1 MYTKNEDEKGD
12 RVTESM
18 GELKIKASFMKFWV
32 YICMNISCFAEK
44 LNCMASL
51 NQAYLPAVPS
61 ENDFLCQKQF
71 FCTGDC
77 QFQYHLFTLFF
88 FFL

>member
-1 MYTKNEDEKGD
+1 
-12 RVTESM
+12 M

-61 ENDFLCQKQF
+61 ENDFLCQKQI
-71 FCTGDC
+71 FCTEDF
-77 QFQYHLFTLFF
+77 QFNITYLLSLFF
-88 FFL
+88 FFIISL